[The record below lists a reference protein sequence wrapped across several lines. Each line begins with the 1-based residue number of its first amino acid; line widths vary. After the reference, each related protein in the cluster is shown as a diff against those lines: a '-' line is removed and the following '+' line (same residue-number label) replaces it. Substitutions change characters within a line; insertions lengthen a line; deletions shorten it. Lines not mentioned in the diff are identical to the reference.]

1 MPSFEL
7 TAFQNEYLP
16 IGATEVNAVVTVAST
31 GGRPVVAAQDKAVV
45 LIVDTSGSM
54 GMPDA
59 KIRAARRAAKTAVDM
74 LPDGTL
80 FAVIAGSHEARCV
93 YPSAAYPA
101 LARADERT
109 RREAS
114 AAVGALRDS
123 GGTAIST
130 WLALARTLFLRHPDA
145 IRLAYL
151 LTDGRN
157 EGEVASTLQAELDQC
172 VGQFQ
177 CDCRGV
183 GEGWAVAELRHIA
196 STLLGEVDII
206 AQPDDMDDDFA
217 AFLHRAIGKNVA
229 DVHLRLWSPQ
239 GSTVRF
245 VRQVAPGIEDL
256 TGSATQVNPLTRDFL
271 TGAWSGDESRDYHVC
286 VEVPPGAVGD
296 EKLATRVM
304 LMVGDQQVGQALV
317 RAVWTDDES
326 LSTRI
331 SAQVAHYTGQAEL
344 AQAIH
349 DGLEARKAGDEVT
362 ATVKLGRAVQ
372 LAHESRN
379 EGTMRLLRKVVEVDD
394 EVSGTVRVKRTV
406 EALDEMELDTRSTR
420 TVRVAKVPSE
430 ASPPVE
436 ATP

>member
-7 TAFQNEYLP
+7 TAYQNEFLP
-16 IGATEVNAVVTVAST
+16 ADASEVNAVVTVAST
-31 GGRPVVAAQDKAVV
+31 GGEPMCAAQDKAVV

-59 KIRAARRAAKTAVDM
+59 KIRAARRAARTAVEM

-93 YPSAAYPA
+93 YPSEAFPS
-101 LARADERT
+101 LVRADERT
-109 RREAS
+109 RREAA
-114 AAVGALRDS
+114 AAVGPLRDS

-130 WLALARTLFLRHPDA
+130 WLGLARTLFERHPGA

-157 EGEVASTLQAELDQC
+157 ESEEPALLQAELDRS
-172 VGQFQ
+172 VGVFQ

-183 GEGWAVAELRHIA
+183 GEAWEVAELRHIA

-217 AFLHRAIGKNVA
+217 AFLERAIGKNVA
-229 DVHLRLWSPQ
+229 DVRLRMWSPK
-239 GSTVRF
+239 GATVRF

-256 TGSATQVNPLTRDFL
+256 TGKATQVNPLTRDFP

-286 VEVPPGAVGD
+286 VDVAPGAVGV
-296 EKLATRVM
+296 EKLAARVT
-304 LMVGDQQVGQALV
+304 LMVGDDQAGQALV
-317 RAVWTDDES
+317 RAVWTDDET

-331 SAQVAHYTGQAEL
+331 SPQVAHYTGQAEL
-344 AQAIH
+344 AQVIQ
-349 DGLEARKAGDEVT
+349 DGLEARKAGDDVT

-372 LAHESRN
+372 LAHESGN
-379 EGTMRLLRKVVEVDD
+379 DGTMRLLRKVVDVDD
-394 EVSGTVRVKRTV
+394 EATGTIRVKRNV

-420 TVRVAKVPSE
+420 TVRVGRATE
-430 ASPPVE
+430 PPVE
-436 ATP
+436 AIP